1 MKIYLVRHGQVPH
14 NATKQYN
21 VGDEDLTEVGVE
33 QATMVGGARTKGAT
47 YVPQPKEA
55 AHE

>member
-1 MKIYLVRHGQVPH
+1 MKVYLVRHGQVPH

-33 QATMVGGARTKGAT
+33 QGPLQTTCNFLK
-47 YVPQPKEA
+47 KEC
-55 AHE
+55 